1 MKKRMLALA
10 LAFAMILPLAS
21 CGGKTNSSSVGSSS
35 SEGTSSSG
43 ASSSAGLTV
52 PDEVMNMVW
61 AAGPTSGVTY
71 PLGAAVADM
80 ITSKLAPGAQITLLE
95 GTSGGNI
102 ELVNSG
108 EALMGHTMGD
118 TAYCALKG
126 LEPFDGEKTEFS
138 TWARVSDFQF
148 QFVVPASLGISSF
161 EEIKEKNIKLNL
173 GTNTYGSSAE
183 MCTRLVLE
191 AYGITYDWIEENG
204 GSTTFTGFSD
214 GVTLMQDGHI
224 NAWGA
229 LSAAPN
235 SFIQEMNM
243 SEQMTI
249 LPVSQEVMEQLAE
262 SNGYAIG
269 TVPANSY
276 DGITEEIPTLI
287 SPMVLIVAADLDED
301 FVYELTKNFFTDEMK
316 ENLLAVSTTFGNV
329 SPEYSSQN
337 LGAPLHP
344 GAEKFYQEMNV
355 L

>member
-1 MKKRMLALA
+1 MLKK
-10 LAFAMILPLAS
+10 ILPFTMSVVLVLSLVS
-21 CGGKTNSSSVGSSS
+21 CGKTPSSSQDPS
-35 SEGTSSSG
+35 TSSPPDHV
-43 ASSSAGLTV
+43 V
-52 PDEVMNMVW
+52 PDSVMNMVW

-71 PLGAAVADM
+71 PLGAAVSEL
-80 ITSKLAPGAQITLLE
+80 ISSQLAPGAQITLLE

-108 EALMGHTMGD
+108 DALMGHTMGD
-118 TAYCALKG
+118 TAFCAMNG
-126 LEPFDGEKTEFS
+126 LEPFDSPKTDFR

-148 QFVVPASLGISSF
+148 QFVIPESLGVSSF

-191 AYGITYDWIEENG
+191 AYGITYEWIEENG
-204 GSTTFTGFSD
+204 GSITFTGFSD

-235 SFIQEMNM
+235 SFIQEMSM
-243 SEQMTI
+243 SQPMTI
-249 LPVSQEVMEQLAE
+249 LPVSQEVMEQLAA

-269 TVPANSY
+269 TIPANSY
-276 DGITEEIPTLI
+276 DGITEEIPTLL
-287 SPMVLIVAADLDED
+287 SPMVLIVSAGLDDD

-344 GAEKFYQEMNV
+344 GAERFYQEMNV
-355 L
+355 LS